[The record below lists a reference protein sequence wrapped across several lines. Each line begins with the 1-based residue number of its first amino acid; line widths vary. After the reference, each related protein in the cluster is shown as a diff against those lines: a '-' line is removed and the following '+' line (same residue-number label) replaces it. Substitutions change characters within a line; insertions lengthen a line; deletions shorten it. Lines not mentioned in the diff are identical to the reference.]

1 MIQLTNLQHHPP
13 THTPTKDK
21 ADAEYK
27 VYKHFF
33 ADEPPRH
40 LESVTSSVRSLKF
53 KRWTDP
59 LEHSLSRGAEKS
71 ARKKLWRITNR

>member
-53 KRWTDP
+53 KRWTDD
-59 LEHSLSRGAEKS
+59 EQHRSSGALFKS
-71 ARKKLWRITNR
+71 WS